1 MSPVWEFVEYSL
13 IGLMS
18 GGLLA
23 LVALS
28 FVLIYKGTGVVN
40 FAVGEVM
47 MVGAYVYY
55 TARVVAGL
63 PLAPALVLALAAVT
77 LVALVIE
84 RAVLRPLAG
93 QPAISVLMATIGIS
107 SLLHGTVEAVWGG
120 DTFTLPPIL
129 PRTPLTFGDVLI
141 SGTTIWNFAVSMVLI
156 AALAVFFRFTR
167 AGVRLRASAS
177 DPVTASTVGID
188 IRYAQRLTWILSGLV
203 GTVAAVLIAS
213 TAGLSPLLSSAALGV
228 FAIIILGGLD
238 SILGAIV
245 ASLLLG
251 WVESLAVGYVGGK
264 ARDVVPYLVV
274 LAVLV
279 VRPYGLFGT
288 RAIERL

>member
-23 LVALS
+23 LIALS

-47 MVGAYVYY
+47 MVGAYAYF
-55 TARVVAGL
+55 TARVMAGL
-63 PLAPALVLALAAVT
+63 PLAVALPLALAAVA
-77 LVALVIE
+77 LVALAIE
-84 RAVLRPLAG
+84 RTVLRPLAG

-107 SLLHGTVEAVWGG
+107 SFLHGAVEAIWGG
-120 DTFTLPPIL
+120 DTFTLPALL

-141 SGTTIWNFAVSMVLI
+141 SGTTIWNFAVSAILI
-156 AALAVFFRFTR
+156 AALAAFFRFTR
-167 AGVRLRASAS
+167 AGVQLRASAS
-177 DPVTASTVGID
+177 DPVTGSTVGID
-188 IRYAQRLTWILSGLV
+188 IRYAQRLTWVLSGLV

-238 SILGAIV
+238 SILGAVV
-245 ASLLLG
+245 ASLALG
-251 WVESLAVGYVGGK
+251 WVESLAVGYIGGK
-264 ARDVVPYLVV
+264 ARDVVPYLIV